1 MKKYIFSILCA
12 FVMHTFAVAQTD
24 SIKTF
29 ADDKF
34 RPAAEKGG
42 VKVST
47 ADVRTAVN
55 MLANAVNKKAS
66 RNEALPHIIQ
76 VIGTLPSSGNTSYKG
91 YFAKENNGSVIT
103 AYVDSSGNRHAYA
116 SPDLSNYASKTALAD
131 SITNVKS
138 KDSIIFYSGVI
149 RNTNGA
155 FGFIEDGQHAAINIT
170 SVNTLS
176 NNQIEIG
183 LTEGTTTSLVAVPD
197 ESYAARKIRCGTSV
211 GSNLAVI
218 SMFSDEGLDGRV
230 YWNGSN
236 FALGSV
242 NGLWYRSSAD
252 ALITWN
258 TTNSARPF
266 IRFEH
271 PNSVF
276 TTAQITNLLLNNWY
290 GSSVNTYTPKLKA
303 VGNNYFEFYFVN
315 AAGTIVTTPDF
326 FCDIVFNRG
335 GTYAIK
341 NEYSQV
347 SSSNI
352 WLLGQA
358 KK

>member
-1 MKKYIFSILCA
+1 MKKYISFILLCFC
-12 FVMHTFAVAQTD
+12 FVFIAQAQQTPSRWVKETALRGKGLAGYSQESGNLKGYLID
-24 SIKTF
+24 SIMAQSFGIYPT
-29 ADDKF
+29 
-34 RPAAEKGG
+34 P
-42 VKVST
+42 VSN
-47 ADVRTAVN
+47 V
-55 MLANAVNKKAS
+55 
-66 RNEALPHIIQ
+66 
-76 VIGTLPSSGNTSYKG
+76 LPSGN
-91 YFAKENNGSVIT
+91 AT
-103 AYVDSSGNRHAYA
+103 ALRSKIVTDTAGQKWAVDFYGNATRLNL
-116 SPDLSNYASKTALAD
+116 SPNLSAYASKTALAD
-131 SITNVKS
+131 SITNIKS

-149 RNTNGA
+149 RNTGGT
-155 FGFIEDGQHAAINIT
+155 FGFIDDGQHAAINIT

-230 YWNGSN
+230 YFNGTA

-252 ALITWN
+252 AVITWN

-276 TTAQITNLLLNNWY
+276 TTAQISNLLLNSWY
-290 GSSVNTYTPKLKA
+290 GSSVNTYAPKLKA
-303 VGNNYFEFYFVN
+303 VGSNYFEFYFVN
-315 AAGTIVTTPDF
+315 AAGAIVTTPDF

-347 SSSNI
+347 SSSNV